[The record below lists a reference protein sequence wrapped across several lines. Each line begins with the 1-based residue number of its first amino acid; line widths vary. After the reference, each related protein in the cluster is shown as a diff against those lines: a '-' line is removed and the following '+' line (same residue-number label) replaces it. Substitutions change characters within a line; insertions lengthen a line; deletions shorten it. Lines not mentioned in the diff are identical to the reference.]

1 MVIFRIII
9 IITIAFIYTLPLP
22 HTVAMIMLP
31 CYPPMQHLT
40 NTPHYHILVDSNYD
54 ASGTPYHYIPAED
67 LEAAVGTNVQVSA
80 PEVDNFF
87 EGFKDG
93 KHIPRPWLR
102 DRYPVD

>member
-1 MVIFRIII
+1 MVIFRISIVI
-9 IITIAFIYTLPLP
+9 HTLPPTPYSSYDNVTLQ
-22 HTVAMIMLP
+22 
-31 CYPPMQHLT
+31 YPPMQHLT